1 MKAVIL
7 DMPQHWL
14 DERKRSGAER
24 FDEMWEGVL
33 HVSPSPSRTHQ
44 NLVGDLRDFLKRHWA
59 LPSRGSAT
67 HEINVV
73 HPDDEDDWINN
84 YRIPDIVLLS
94 PDRLAF
100 DRDTY
105 ILGAPLVCIEV
116 RSPRDESYEK
126 LDFYIRLGV
135 PEVWIIDRDT
145 KVPTVFVL
153 IDAEYREVETDAEG
167 WIVSAAVGARMRAT
181 PTGKL
186 AIRLDSTGAGAE
198 LPEGSV

>member
-1 MKAVIL
+1 MRAVIL

-14 DERKRSGAER
+14 DERRRSGAER

-33 HVSPSPSRTHQ
+33 HVSPSPNRSHQ
-44 NLVGDLRDFLKRHWA
+44 ELVLQLASFLMTHWA
-59 LPSRGSAT
+59 RPARGRAI

-73 HPDDEDDWINN
+73 HPDDEADWINN

-100 DRDTY
+100 DRNTY
-105 ILGAPLVCIEV
+105 ILGAPLVCVEIC
-116 RSPRDESYEK
+116 SPRDESYEK

-145 KVPTVFVL
+145 KVPTLFAL
-153 IDAEYREVETDAEG
+153 MDGAYREVRPDADG
-167 WIVSAAVGARMRAT
+167 WVVSAAVGARIRAT
-181 PTGKL
+181 AGAQL
-186 AIRLDSTGAGAE
+186 AIRLDSGASAE
-198 LPEGSV
+198 VPD

>member
-1 MKAVIL
+1 MRAVIL

-14 DERKRSGAER
+14 DERRRSGAER

-33 HVSPSPSRTHQ
+33 HVSPSPNFYHQ
-44 NLVGDLRDFLKRHWA
+44 SFVLDLAAFLKRHWA
-59 LPSRGSAT
+59 KPGGGQAI

-73 HPDDEDDWINN
+73 HPDDEADWINN

-100 DRDTY
+100 NRNTY
-105 ILGAPLVCIEV
+105 ILGAPLVCVEI

-126 LDFYIRLGV
+126 LDFYVRLGV

-145 KVPTVFVL
+145 KVPTLFAL
-153 IDAEYREVETDAEG
+153 TDTEYREVMPDADG
-167 WIVSAAVGARMRAT
+167 WVISAAVGARMRAT
-181 PTGKL
+181 VGGQL
-186 AIRLDSTGAGAE
+186 AIRLDSGAGAE
-198 LPEGSV
+198 VPD